1 MKTFK
6 INKKIEIVCQ
16 AKKTRNG
23 FKHIATLMINNCD
36 YESVK
41 ICYLNRTWEKYEY
54 QSVLEKLV
62 DQTKVLS
69 EKEKKKAKMFI
80 ENYQESNNFK
90 AIGLAMAMGNILCQT
105 QKGKNDWQ
113 EKMLKAGLGN
123 KGLIMPENWNE
134 LNEKTKNERLT
145 GIKNMLLEK
154 LKVWKFLENIISRD
168 IIFSVKVLKE
178 NK

>member
-1 MKTFK
+1 MKTFR
-6 INKKIEIVCQ
+6 INKKIEIVCE

-36 YESVK
+36 YENVK

-62 DQTKVLS
+62 NQTKVLS
-69 EKEKKKAKMFI
+69 EKEKKKAKVFI
-80 ENYQESNNFK
+80 ENYQENNNFK
-90 AIGLAMAMGNILCQT
+90 TVGLIMAFGKVLCQT
-105 QKGKNDWQ
+105 QKEKNNWQ

-123 KGLIMPENWNE
+123 RGLIMPENWDK
-134 LNEKTKNERLT
+134 LDEKTKDERLT

-154 LKVWKFLENIISRD
+154 
-168 IIFSVKVLKE
+168 
-178 NK
+178 